1 MTTKFKV
8 LSALPVV
15 LGLACGGNGI
25 KTTQRPD
32 AQVTTTEKSDG
43 QVTTCSYGGK
53 TYNPG
58 DSFRD
63 DCNTCS
69 CGANGQVACTLIG
82 CPTDAGSGLAP
93 DAALPDAQADGTV
106 PIDQA
111 KDVKPAIDVADAL
124 TDLSPDLPLAA
135 DSAKDAL
142 LVADT
147 AKDGQLVV
155 DAEDVGADA
164 RQHCVAGGDMLLA
177 IGQSIPKGDGCN
189 TCTCYLTGM
198 ACTTSTC
205 DPTPDAAAPLC
216 SLWSPLTF
224 GYEGGMVA
232 YQDSYSLDGGA
243 NMTITR
249 TYTLRA
255 GVDGPQV
262 RSCSPT
268 LPACGAPG
276 VVSMSTIAQ
285 DLTDPTVQI
294 VLRLTSSTTYGDDR
308 TIMDAPVWSITRA
321 GGGKILVGYPCPV
334 PATEWC
340 QPIPPG
346 IQRLADDLKSL
357 ASDMKATPDCAG
369 L

>member
-15 LGLACGGNGI
+15 LVLACGGNGI
-25 KTTQRPD
+25 NTTQKP
-32 AQVTTTEKSDG
+32 DG
-43 QVTTCSYGGK
+43 QVITCSYGGK

-69 CGANGQVACTLIG
+69 CGANGQVACTLIA
-82 CPTDAGSGLAP
+82 CLTDAGSGLAP

-111 KDVKPAIDVADAL
+111 RDVKPAIDVADVPA
-124 TDLSPDLPLAA
+124 DLSRDLPLAT

-147 AKDGQLVV
+147 AKDSQLVV
-155 DAEDVGADA
+155 DASDVGADA
-164 RQHCVAGGDMLLA
+164 RQHCVWQGDMLLT
-177 IGQSIPKGDGCN
+177 IGQSLGAGDGCN
-189 TCTCYLTGM
+189 TCTCTLDGM
-198 ACTTSTC
+198 ACTALAC
-205 DPTPDAAAPLC
+205 NPPTDAAAPLC

-224 GYEGGMVA
+224 GYEGGLVA
-232 YQDSYSLDGGA
+232 YQDSYFLDDGA

-249 TYTLRA
+249 NYFFRA
-255 GVDGPQV
+255 GMDGPQV
-262 RSCSPT
+262 RSCAPT

-276 VVSMSTIAQ
+276 VVSVSTIAQ

-294 VLRLTSSTTYGDDR
+294 VLRLTSSTTYGDNR

-321 GGGKILVGYPCPV
+321 GGGKILVGYPCPA
-334 PATEWC
+334 PATAWC
-340 QPIPPG
+340 QPVGPG
-346 IQRLADDLKSL
+346 IQRLADHLKSL
-357 ASDMKATPDCAG
+357 ASAMVASPDCAG